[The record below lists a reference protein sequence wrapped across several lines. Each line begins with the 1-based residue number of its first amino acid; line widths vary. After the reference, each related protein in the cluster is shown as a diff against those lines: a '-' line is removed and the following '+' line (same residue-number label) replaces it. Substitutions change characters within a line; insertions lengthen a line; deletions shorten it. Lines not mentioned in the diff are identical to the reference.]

1 MEGEEE
7 ENNQHHEQNI
17 PENNPSHGSS
27 SSSDNSSSEEW
38 WSLCLDIKERCC
50 IFWNMSV
57 KSYIFFNVMD
67 IVSRLKDKGI
77 PITVP
82 FCMTKNVLFI
92 YIYIYIYSLIY
103 SISFSIVAIAFS
115 IVVLKCTN
123 KNLIHMNIVI
133 RYICVDFWWIMNF
146 KKPQ

>member
-7 ENNQHHEQNI
+7 ENNQRREQNI

-38 WSLCLDIKERCC
+38 WSLCLDIKARRC

-57 KSYIFFNVMD
+57 KSDILFNVMD
-67 IVSRLKDKGI
+67 IVSQLKDKGI

-82 FCMTKNVLFI
+82 FCMIKIVL
-92 YIYIYIYSLIY
+92 YIYI
-103 SISFSIVAIAFS
+103 
-115 IVVLKCTN
+115 
-123 KNLIHMNIVI
+123 
-133 RYICVDFWWIMNF
+133 
-146 KKPQ
+146 